1 MRIIKE
7 GRKPPTEIEKTCP
20 RCGCVFAYERG
31 DVVFGGG
38 RHGVFCPT
46 CNDIIFVNEIPGPK
60 RQQT

>member
-31 DVVFGGG
+31 DIASWGDRAAV
-38 RHGVFCPT
+38 RCPT
-46 CNDIIFVNEIPGPK
+46 CGLTIFVNKIPGPK